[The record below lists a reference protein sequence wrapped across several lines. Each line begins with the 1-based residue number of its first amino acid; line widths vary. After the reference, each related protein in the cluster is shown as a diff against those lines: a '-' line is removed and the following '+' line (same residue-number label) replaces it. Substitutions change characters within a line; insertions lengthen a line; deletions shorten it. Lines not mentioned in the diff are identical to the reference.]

1 MNYNQMV
8 KLCNQYFSENR
19 TKRSIS
25 NL

>member
-25 NL
+25 KL